1 MYSAAYAW
9 ARAINYIDTQFGGY
23 VSTWLDDAE
32 VVELK
37 EDVLII
43 YSPSDFRQESIRR
56 TCKQYIEDAL
66 KELYKRDTN

>member
-43 YSPSDFRQESIRR
+43 YSPSDFRHPGAAVRRQDIRLPTER
-56 TCKQYIEDAL
+56 
-66 KELYKRDTN
+66 